1 MVIFQLG
8 MFNNKS
14 HKGSINLLNNI
25 EEPRDSS
32 ELFYTWVVNYGRYIL
47 IGVEIIVIIVF
58 VSKILVDQEYNYAIS
73 TSYSMQSKF
82 KSKSLQNKVNLI
94 TSYQNKM
101 STIVGL
107 SQVRFNYEYTL
118 NKILTLIPKGISV
131 QSIDIQYNNF
141 NIVGVSNNY
150 NSLQKLLDKFK
161 SDSKDFSKVYLP
173 SLSNSVNLNQTNNV
187 SFSLSGN
194 INLKH

>member
-161 SDSKDFSKVYLP
+161 SDSKDFSHVYLP